1 MTVWKNLRTH
11 LADRK
16 HPPKAGNLAWSG
28 GWHLPEKKKRR
39 TK

>member
-1 MTVWKNLRTH
+1 MTVWKNLMTH

-16 HPPKAGNLAWSG
+16 RLSKAGNLAWSG
-28 GWHLPEKKKRR
+28 GWHLPEKKER